1 MAPRPAQRQLG
12 ASAQKFGHPGLT
24 PRSARRA
31 GVVAL
36 ASLALWTAGCAPGLQ
51 ARQVQPG
58 GPGGAAALDESPVGR
73 EQWRRSPLAVGERA
87 ALATVDD
94 DAALDADHGGDQA
107 TYRRGNLISI
117 DPKMV
122 QRCKQV
128 RAPIE
133 RAGLRNGIDPLLLL
147 AIAWVESG
155 FNSGLESSAGARGI
169 MQLIPSTAAALGCR
183 DTADVTCSAE
193 AAAVYVG
200 RLLRRYNGDLVYAL
214 CAYNAGHVRPTRAW
228 RRGELPAN
236 LGFATRVLEAR
247 SRLER
252 NGCDGK

>member
-1 MAPRPAQRQLG
+1 MAPCPAQLQTG
-12 ASAQKFGHPGLT
+12 ASAENFGVP
-24 PRSARRA
+24 AVAA
-31 GVVAL
+31 GHTRPVRWAALALVAL
-36 ASLALWTAGCAPGLQ
+36 WATACASAYGP
-51 ARQVQPG
+51 RQVQPG
-58 GPGGAAALDESPVGR
+58 GPGGAAALDESPGGR

-87 ALATVDD
+87 ALAAVDD
-94 DAALDADHGGDQA
+94 DAALDADHGEDQV
-107 TYRRGNLISI
+107 TYRRGNLMSI
-117 DPKMV
+117 DQRMV
-122 QRCKQV
+122 QRCRQV
-128 RAPIE
+128 RAAIE
-133 RAGLRNGIDPLLLL
+133 KASLRNGIDPLLLL

-155 FNSGLESSAGARGI
+155 FNAGLESSAGARGI